1 MNTDSNLKVTVVIP
15 ADTDLHLLDAVL
27 DRVGGRDAEIA
38 IQFEQP
44 KDLQS
49 QISDWL
55 TAVYGRPA

>member
-1 MNTDSNLKVTVVIP
+1 MNTDSNFNVTVVLP
-15 ADTDLHLLDAVL
+15 AETDLHLLEAVL
-27 DRVGGRDAEIA
+27 DRVNGRDAHIA

-55 TAVYGRPA
+55 KAVYGRPA